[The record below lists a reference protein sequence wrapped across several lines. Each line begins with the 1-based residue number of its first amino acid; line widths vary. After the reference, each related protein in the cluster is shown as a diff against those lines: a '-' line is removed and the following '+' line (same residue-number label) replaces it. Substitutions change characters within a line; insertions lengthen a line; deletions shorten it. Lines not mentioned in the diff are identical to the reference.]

1 MTDGPF
7 VYIAGP
13 MNSVGGN
20 FNFPLFD
27 FVSEKL
33 TAAGCQV
40 FSPADHARKIIG
52 PLEDIQKLD
61 KKTMAEMRKTLL
73 KEEICWIIDKA
84 DFVIM
89 LPSWERSSG
98 AIAERAVALAV
109 DKPVREAP
117 GHILMLDDK
126 EIHDLGLV
134 ALDPARDMA

>member
-1 MTDGPF
+1 MNDGPR

-33 TAAGCQV
+33 TAAGCTV
-40 FSPADHARKIIG
+40 FSPADHARDVIG
-52 PLEDIQKLD
+52 PLEKIQQLD
-61 KKTMAEMRKTLL
+61 KQTMAEMRKTLL
-73 KEEICWIIDKA
+73 KREICWIIDTA

-89 LPSWERSSG
+89 LPGWERSSG
-98 AIAERAVALAV
+98 ATAERAIAIAV

-117 GHILMLDDK
+117 GHILMMDEQ
-126 EIHDLGLV
+126 EIHDLGLTT
-134 ALDPARDMA
+134 LDDARSMA